1 MSERFLL
8 ALQALSENDVRK
20 GAMFMY
26 GTIST
31 FAIDRILQG
40 ALAEDIGTGDIT
52 TLSTVPPERTIS
64 GRYIAKEDGVLCGLE
79 LVARAFALLD
89 ASIAFKPLKRD
100 GDAVRKGDLMA
111 TVSGN
116 ARAILTGER
125 VGLNLLQHMSGVAS
139 QTARAV
145 AAVAGTGAKIV
156 DTRKTTPGLRVLDK
170 YAVRAGGGGNHRF
183 GLSDGVLIKDN
194 HIVAAGGIAEAVAAA
209 RARAPHSL
217 RVEVEVETLEQ
228 LREALAAG
236 ADIIML
242 DNMSVEDMRE
252 AVRIVDGRALTEA
265 SGNMGDKSD
274 AELRAVA
281 ETGVD
286 LISIGALTHSVRA
299 LDISLKFDRA

>member
-1 MSERFLL
+1 
-8 ALQALSENDVRK
+8 
-20 GAMFMY
+20 MY

-89 ASIAFKPLKRD
+89 ASIAYKPLKRD
-100 GDAVRKGDLMA
+100 GDAVRKGDLVA

-194 HIVAAGGIAEAVAAA
+194 HIVAAGGIAEAVAAS